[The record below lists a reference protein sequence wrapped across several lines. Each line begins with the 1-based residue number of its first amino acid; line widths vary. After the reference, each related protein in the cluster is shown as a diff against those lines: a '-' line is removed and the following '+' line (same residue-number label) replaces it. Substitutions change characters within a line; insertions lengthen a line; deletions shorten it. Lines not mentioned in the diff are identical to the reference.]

1 MFERLRKELVYCSK
15 DRADWETAKALLSAA
30 GVEHS
35 AWESEE
41 APVGGCGGKIDH
53 RTFLKKNPAVVKT
66 IFRIQVSAP
75 DAEAAKAALDGKVK
89 PVQHYGT

>member
-15 DRADWETAKALLSAA
+15 DRDDWETAKSLLSGA
-30 GVEHS
+30 GVRHQ

-41 APVGGCGGKIDH
+41 APVGGCGCKIDP
-53 RTFLKKNPAVVKT
+53 RTFMSGKKSVPKT
-66 IFRIQVSAP
+66 IFRIQVPLPDSPAARSAL
-75 DAEAAKAALDGKVK
+75 EGKVK

>member
-1 MFERLRKELVYCSK
+1 MFARLRKEIVYCSK
-15 DRADWETAKALLSAA
+15 DRADWETAKTLLSAA

-53 RTFLKKNPAVVKT
+53 RTFMTGKKAVPKT
-66 IFRIQVSAP
+66 IYRIQVSAP

>member
-1 MFERLRKELVYCSK
+1 MFERLRKEIVYCSK
-15 DRADWETAKALLSAA
+15 DRDDWETARALLSAGEIA
-30 GVEHS
+30 HQ

-53 RTFLKKNPAVVKT
+53 RTFMNGKKTVPKT
-66 IFRIQVSAP
+66 IYRIQVSRP
-75 DAEAAKAALDGKVK
+75 DAEAAKQALDGKVK

>member
-1 MFERLRKELVYCSK
+1 VFERLRKETVYCSK
-15 DRADWETAKALLSAA
+15 DREDWEKARSLLDAA
-30 GVEHS
+30 GLRYQ

-53 RTFLKKNPAVVKT
+53 RTFMNGKKTVPKT
-66 IFRIQVSAP
+66 IFRIQISLP
-75 DAEAAKAALDGKVK
+75 DAPAAKAALEGQVK